1 MSLLRCTF
9 IFSWVSREDQDVM
22 EKKTR
27 ENQDLE
33 GIRHEIRREDQDE

>member
-22 EKKTR
+22 EKRHKKIKIER
-27 ENQDLE
+27 ELDMK
-33 GIRHEIRREDQDE
+33 